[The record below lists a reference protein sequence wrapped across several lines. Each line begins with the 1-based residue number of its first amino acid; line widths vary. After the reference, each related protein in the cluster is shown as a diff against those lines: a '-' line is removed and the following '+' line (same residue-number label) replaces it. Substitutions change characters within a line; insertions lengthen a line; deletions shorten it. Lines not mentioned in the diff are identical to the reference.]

1 MNKKPNTPLVKFKNF
16 NSVWISDQVKNLF
29 DISRGQFLTKD
40 QIKSRPV
47 ERERERESGYIYPV
61 YSSQTENHGILGY
74 YKEFLAENI
83 ITWTADGVNAGF
95 VNFRKG
101 KFFATSH
108 CGMLISKKYPE
119 NEFFAIAIGL
129 RSKKWVSRSIVPC
142 LKTDDIAQ
150 VELKFT
156 TDISEQQKISQL
168 FDTFE
173 NLVKKLEEKIH
184 LLKDLKNNLTKKMF
198 TDLSLDFPLIR
209 FKGLTQPWKTEQISD
224 LFQTYKNKNS
234 NNLKLISY
242 SVSNKFG
249 FVSQKQL
256 FKKGGKA
263 VFADKRNSQ
272 IITKNSFGFNPTA
285 IQIGSLA
292 LYKNSMPGLISPMYE
307 VFKLKKD
314 YNSDYFLIWFKT
326 EIFKKLMLKSTN
338 KSVRHIFRLNEI
350 EKYFIKVADTVEQE
364 KIAKLFETFDSL
376 IAAYEQKAEYF
387 KNLKTSFITKMF
399 VY

>member
-1 MNKKPNTPLVKFKNF
+1 M
-16 NSVWISDQVKNLF
+16 
-29 DISRGQFLTKD
+29 
-40 QIKSRPV
+40 
-47 ERERERESGYIYPV
+47 YPV

-83 ITWTADGVNAGF
+83 ITWTVDGVNAGF